1 MKTTLLKIMWQKE
14 KKHWKRIKEMLG
26 KVKGWGMK
34 LTVGAIMALLI
45 IIAHYGFMIIH
56 TLYETFLFFVSRKAF
71 KANLQK
77 LSLTV

>member
-45 IIAHYGFMIIH
+45 IIAHYGFMIMH